1 MPQKFL
7 ECVKKKNAKIRSKIL
22 PDNQYVRGCS
32 SDGGKTWVWG
42 EVKKRKTGL
51 MTGKD

>member
-7 ECVKKKNAKIRSKIL
+7 R
-22 PDNQYVRGCS
+22 CS